1 MLQVFMLKGL
11 SWECEIMGMCVKK
24 YLFLFLMLAFV
35 GYPCSLMAESAF
47 IKVASQEQFD
57 AAVARINSGKE
68 THIVLKKG
76 TYFLRNSIN
85 ATASLSI
92 KGKNA
97 IITCATQLTSKEIVR
112 QTETHNIYKQDQPLS
127 PFALFY
133 DKNGKLLPISESVI
147 DSVKV
152 NYIDGEIEGPQGY
165 KTGEKIKIPI
175 SSNLKHL
182 KNKVFSCAYGY
193 FDSGWR
199 TVSFQLNKSDDK
211 YFYCTTLSDCP
222 TKNYQYDK
230 VVYKKPVRYVIY
242 NAELKKNAVYFEG
255 TNLYVPK
262 GIDIF
267 YYLNNK
273 DSSHLVPTIT
283 VSKDFELENIK
294 FVGFGG
300 VSVNADKD
308 DACIITN
315 CTFHNCQ
322 GCALQINKKNGENA
336 VKAMVTGCIF
346 KECSVYAD
354 CVVRM
359 TSTFYGPSCIIM
371 QRCMLSRYSDGN
383 VIYKNATPSVSVN
396 GDVEIRGNKMF
407 NSCRGHLTLN
417 RGNIKVSGNI
427 LYNTDSFNALP
438 ERNYSN
444 DWGLVYCNHIFKEAN
459 IALDNKQHHILL
471 ENNLCYGAYAYGG
484 DARGIFIDDGR
495 GDVTCK
501 NNVIL
506 NTQMYS
512 IDSRNVKMHDAAS
525 ARNKYEGNIVSVA
538 YRLEAG
544 PAVKDADRPVSSGN
558 VMISSKDNKISN
570 TDILEK
576 DRRLD
581 LDASSSC
588 DGTRIRI
595 KKDLYKMIKKHPSY
609 GNIKKFVLKN

>member
-1 MLQVFMLKGL
+1 MCIKSFWRLLQLLILLEV
-11 SWECEIMGMCVKK
+11 
-24 YLFLFLMLAFV
+24 
-35 GYPCSLMAESAF
+35 PCSLMAESAL

-57 AAVARINSGKE
+57 AAVERINSGKE

-76 TYFLRNSIN
+76 TYLLRTSIN
-85 ATASLSI
+85 ATVPLSI

-97 IITCATQLTSKEIVR
+97 TITCATQLTPKQIVR
-112 QTETHNIYKQDQPLS
+112 QTETHNIYKLNQQLS

-133 DKNGKLLPISESVI
+133 DKTGKLLPISESVI

-211 YFYCTTLSDCP
+211 YFYCTTLSDCH

-255 TNLYVPK
+255 TNLYVPRN
-262 GIDIF
+262 IDFF
-267 YYLNNK
+267 YYLSNK
-273 DSSHLVPTIT
+273 DSSHIVPTIT
-283 VSKDFELENIK
+283 VSKDFELENVK

-308 DACIITN
+308 DTCIITN
-315 CTFHNCQ
+315 CTFQNCQ
-322 GCALQINKKNGENA
+322 GCALQIHKKNGENA
-336 VKAMVTGCIF
+336 VKAMVSGCIF
-346 KECSVYAD
+346 KECSIYD
-354 CVVRM
+354 NTIVRL

-371 QRCMLSRYSDGN
+371 QHSVLSRHSDGN
-383 VIYKNATPSVSVN
+383 VIYKNASESIFVS
-396 GDVEIRGNKMF
+396 GDVEIKDNVMY
-407 NSCRGHLTLN
+407 NSCRGHLIMN
-417 RGNIKVSGNI
+417 NGNIKVLGNI

-444 DWGLVYCNHIFKEAN
+444 DWGLVYCNHIFKETN
-459 IALDNKQHHILL
+459 DALDNRQNHILL
-471 ENNLCYGAYAYGG
+471 ENNLLYGAYAYGG

-512 IDSRNVKMHDAAS
+512 IDSRNVKTHDAAS
-525 ARNKYEGNIVSVA
+525 VRNKYEGNIVSVA

-544 PAVKDADRPVSSGN
+544 PALKDADRPVSSGN
-558 VMISSKDNKISN
+558 VLISSKENKISN
-570 TDILEK
+570 TEILEK
-576 DRRLD
+576 DHRLD
-581 LDASSSC
+581 LNTSSSC
-588 DGTRIRI
+588 DGTKIRI
-595 KKDLYKMIKKHPSY
+595 KKDLYKVLKKHPSFD
-609 GNIKKFVLKN
+609 NIKKCL

>member
-1 MLQVFMLKGL
+1 
-11 SWECEIMGMCVKK
+11 MGMGVNK
-24 YLFLFLMLAFV
+24 YLRLFLMLALI
-35 GYPCSLMAESAF
+35 GLPCSLMAENAL

-57 AAVARINSGKE
+57 AAVARINSGEE

-76 TYFLRNSIN
+76 TYILRTSIN
-85 ATASLSI
+85 ATAPLSI

-97 IITCATQLTSKEIVR
+97 TITCATQVTSKEIVR
-112 QTETHNIYKQDQPLS
+112 QTETHYVYKLDRPLS

-152 NYIDGEIEGPQGY
+152 NYIDGEIEGPQEY
-165 KTGEKIKIPI
+165 KAGEKIKIPI
-175 SSNLKHL
+175 SSNLIHL

-193 FDSGWR
+193 YDCGWKA
-199 TVSFQLNKSDDK
+199 VSFQMERSDDK

-230 VVYKKPVRYVIY
+230 VAYKKPIRYVIY
-242 NAELKKNAVYFEG
+242 NAEKKENAIFFEG
-255 TNLYVPK
+255 KDLYIPK
-262 GIDIF
+262 DISVL
-267 YYLNNK
+267 YYLSNN
-273 DSSHLVPTIT
+273 DSVHLMPTIT
-283 VSKDFELENIK
+283 VSKAFDLENVK
-294 FVGFGG
+294 FIGLGTI
-300 VSVNADKD
+300 SVDSKKSD
-308 DACIITN
+308 VCIIKN
-315 CTFHNCQ
+315 CIFQNSRSY
-322 GCALQINKKNGENA
+322 ALKIKKENGENA

-346 KECSVYAD
+346 KECSVYTGN
-354 CVVRM
+354 VVRL

-383 VIYKNATPSVSVN
+383 VIYKNTSESVYVS
-396 GDVEIRGNKMF
+396 GDVEIKDNVMC
-407 NSCRGHLTLN
+407 NSCRGHLFLYK
-417 RGNIKVSGNI
+417 GNINVSGNI

-444 DWGLVYCNHIFKEAN
+444 DWGFVYCGYLYKDTSD
-459 IALDNKQHHILL
+459 ALNNKQHHILS
-471 ENNLCYGAYAYGG
+471 EKNLCYGAYAYGG

-506 NTQMYS
+506 NIQMYS

-525 ARNKYEGNIVSVA
+525 ARNKYEGNIVSSA

-544 PAVKDADRPVSSGN
+544 PALKDADRPVASGN
-558 VMISSKDNKISN
+558 ILISSKENKISN
-570 TDILEK
+570 TEILEK

-581 LDASSSC
+581 LNASSSC
-588 DGTRIRI
+588 DGTKIRI
-595 KKDLYKMIKKHPSY
+595 KKDLYKVLKKHPSF
-609 GNIKKFVLKN
+609 GNIKKCL